1 YWYWHAYSLFLAFA
15 LHPTALIAVDTRL
28 RIPEYSFHATLNP
41 KRFGYA
47 QHRIIQKVQEQ
58 KQAEPVKLSVS
69 KTTKKE
75 DEIKKNGEQPV
86 TASSSSTTTTTSSTA
101 TSTDPQTDKKD
112 GEKKEDEKKE
122 EVKKEEVKK
131 EEDKK
136 EEVKKDE
143 KGPFYLKNPTRV
155 VPEQRKYVE
164 FVDIISVVQKD
175 KEKEKEQ
182 EKEKEKENESE
193 TKMQKDLEEKKET
206 EQKES
211 AMIIDL

>member
-47 QHRIIQKVQEQ
+47 QHRIIQKAQEQ

-75 DEIKKNGEQPV
+75 DEIKKDGEQPV
-86 TASSSSTTTTTSSTA
+86 TTSSSSTTTTTSSTA
-101 TSTDPQTDKKD
+101 TSTDPQADKKD
-112 GEKKEDEKKE
+112 GEKKEDE
-122 EVKKEEVKK
+122 KKEEVKK

-175 KEKEKEQ
+175 KEKRKREGIGKGKRER
-182 EKEKEKENESE
+182 K
-193 TKMQKDLEEKKET
+193 
-206 EQKES
+206 
-211 AMIIDL
+211 